1 MTTHVMVSF
10 TEQSAAGL
18 LAGGPRRDLLEVASA
33 IGAVVD
39 YAPSVGRANGWRQRL
54 LGPHVRQAWGLARRV
69 QRGDRVLGD
78 GEHTGIP
85 LLLFLALRRRKP
97 VRVVIIGH
105 LVSRPWKRAA
115 LALTTRLGIPGVL
128 VLHSVEQR
136 RRVVRSLG
144 ARWTIALV
152 PYQVDTEFWNAN
164 SEARSEARPLV
175 VAAGSEHRDYE
186 TLALAAEGL
195 DADVVVAA
203 GSHWARTRA
212 SIRSVPPNMR
222 FLDETLD
229 FAALR
234 DLYRSAAVV
243 AVPLHDVPNQSGVTT
258 ILEAMSCGRPV
269 VLTATVGQRECVTGP
284 IIGADGESE
293 TSVLMDRGPNMLGG
307 ASTVTGWTGLYVT
320 PGDASAMRKAIGML
334 LADRSMAG
342 AMGTRGSAVA
352 AEAFSIERFVTA
364 MSALLESAPLPA
376 EAQERRPA
384 VV

>member
-1 MTTHVMVSF
+1 M
-10 TEQSAAGL
+10 
-18 LAGGPRRDLLEVASA
+18 
-33 IGAVVD
+33 VD
-39 YAPSVGRANGWRQRL
+39 YAPDVGKAHGWRQRL
-54 LGPHVRQAWGLARRV
+54 LGGHVRQAWGLARRV
-69 QRGDRVLGD
+69 QRADSVLAD

-105 LVSRPWKRAA
+105 LVSRPWKRVA
-115 LALTTRLGIPGVL
+115 LAFSTRLGIPGVL
-128 VLHSVEQR
+128 VLHSVEQQ
-136 RRVVRSLG
+136 RRVVGSLG
-144 ARWTIALV
+144 PRWTIALV
-152 PYQVDTEFWNAN
+152 PYQVDTEFWTGN
-164 SEARSEARPLV
+164 SEARNKARPLV

-234 DLYRSAAVV
+234 ALYRSAAVV
-243 AVPLHDVPNQSGVTT
+243 AVPLNDVPNQSGVTT

-284 IIGADGESE
+284 IITADGEPG
-293 TSVLMDRGPNMLGG
+293 TSVLMDRGPHMLGG
-307 ASTVTGWTGLYVT
+307 ASTVPCWTGLYVP
-320 PGDASAMRKAIGML
+320 PGDASAMRKAIRML
-334 LADRSMAG
+334 LADRRMAS
-342 AMGTRGSAVA
+342 AMGELGSAVA
-352 AEAFSIERFVTA
+352 AEAFSIERFVATMA
-364 MSALLESAPLPA
+364 ALLESAPLPA
-376 EAQERRPA
+376 EAKERRPA
-384 VV
+384 VA